1 MCRHASAATAAR
13 TATPST
19 RNSSGQ
25 PAEYIAIQL
34 KLFRSEKR
42 GGTRFE
48 HLMRN
53 AAKNLS
59 DEDIDALAA
68 YFTQMPRTAATG
80 TR

>member
-1 MCRHASAATAAR
+1 MPACLGCHGR
-13 TATPST
+13 PD
-19 RNSSGQ
+19 RNPVYPELAGQ
-25 PAEYIAIQL
+25 PAEYITIQL
-34 KLFRSEKR
+34 KLFRSEQR

-53 AAKNLS
+53 AAKNLT